1 MGKMRHIVVVPYDP
15 GWVKAYEAEAA
26 RLAAIFGPELISIHH
41 IGSTSVPGLAAK
53 PIIDIMPVVRDITR
67 VDMFNPAMIE
77 LGYEPR
83 GEFGIPGRRYFSK
96 GDDRHR
102 THHVHTFAQDSPE
115 VARHLDFRDFLS
127 AQPEAARQYAGL
139 KLALARQFPH
149 DIDGYRAGKDG
160 FIKEIIRQ
168 AQAGRGS
175 TPAPDSDYSIRP
187 AIESD
192 LPDLP
197 EIERQAAIRFGPF
210 GLAELFSRVMT
221 PALDLQAG
229 RAAGRLWV
237 AVDRDGRPVGFALGD
252 VVGGNA
258 HLDELDVLPD
268 HGRRGL
274 GRALVETVCGWARE
288 AGYRAITLTT
298 LSHIPWN
305 GPFYE
310 RLGFRILA
318 PDELAAEQRELLR
331 REIEAGL
338 PAENRV
344 MMRREL

>member
-1 MGKMRHIVVVPYDP
+1 MGKMRHIVVVAYDP
-15 GWVKAYEAEAA
+15 GWAKAYQAEAA
-26 RLAAIFGPELISIHH
+26 RLAAVFGQELVSIHH
-41 IGSTSVPGLAAK
+41 IGSTSVPGLPAK

-67 VDMFNPAMIE
+67 VDVFNPAMIE

-83 GEFGIPGRRYFSK
+83 GEWGIPGRRYFSK
-96 GDDRHR
+96 RSDVQR

-127 AQPEAARQYAGL
+127 ARPEAARQYGEL

-149 DIDGYRAGKDG
+149 DIDGYMAGKDG
-160 FIKEIIRQ
+160 FIKEIIRK
-168 AQAGRGS
+168 AQARRESG
-175 TPAPDSDYSIRP
+175 PVLPPHYAIRL
-187 AIESD
+187 ATEA
-192 LPDLP
+192 DLP
-197 EIERQAAIRFGPF
+197 ELAEIERRAAIRFAPF
-210 GLAELFSRVMT
+210 GLAELFSRVVT
-221 PALDLQAG
+221 PALDLRAG
-229 RAAGRLWV
+229 QAAGRLWV
-237 AVDRDGRPVGFALGD
+237 AVDRENRPVGFALGD
-252 VVGGNA
+252 VVGENA
-258 HLDELDVLPD
+258 HLDELDVLPE

-274 GRALVETVCGWARE
+274 GRALVEAACDWARN

-310 RLGFRILA
+310 RLGFRSLA
-318 PDELAAEQRELLR
+318 PAELTAEQHALLR

-344 MMRREL
+344 VMRREL